1 MTKQDLTDFIAAR
14 QREIENLSAM
24 RQQLVEEYPN
34 DKARLEALDDMWRE
48 NVADVTRALTKL
60 FFDFTPPHIQR
71 IWDFTCE
78 HEIGR
83 KLKGKEKIAFR
94 DFMSNVM
101 AIGWAAA
108 THPQKMLDFV
118 VAQRGRIIEKYKPG
132 NPKRFAPVIV
142 ADNMIH
148 DLQAS
153 LKSETSAN

>member
-1 MTKQDLTDFIAAR
+1 MIQKDLNAFIADR
-14 QREIENLSAM
+14 QRKLEQLEEM
-24 RQQLVEEYPN
+24 RRQLVEEYPN
-34 DKARLEALDDMWRE
+34 DTTRLAQLDDLWRE
-48 NVADVTRALTKL
+48 NVADVTRALQRL

-118 VAQRGRIIEKYKPG
+118 VAQRERIIEKYKPG

-153 LKSETSAN
+153 LKSETSTN